1 MGHRTTFWA
10 VGAAGVAL
18 VAAGCE
24 APWGHLG
31 DDCEGTLTCVRHDW
45 LRYDGRTPPA
55 CVPSEN
61 ASAVDDACGAFVSAS
76 GSDENTA
83 TKAAPVKTLRAAL
96 ALAEENRTRRV
107 YACAEA
113 FDEAVE
119 VTQGVTIYGGLD
131 CANGWGWVGEQR
143 KTALTA
149 GAGEIPLVVRGGGGE
164 ASVRVEDLHVQ
175 ARGIEREDGSPAGV
189 SSIAAVAEEVGVE
202 LARCVLEA
210 GDAAPGADGAAYETR
225 AKRGE
230 DGEPGAEACSAEL
243 VIPGG
248 STKNDCGTPEDTCD
262 NSYGGGGG
270 VGDRNAGG
278 DGAEGSRIHAR
289 NGGRG
294 ETLTACTNGTQG
306 SSAGNGDAGVG
317 ATGLGEISASGYTG
331 ASDSDGAKGGTAQ
344 GGGGGGGAM
353 GGVGRGKCMSEAS
366 AGGASGGSGGAGGC
380 GGAGGRGGGAGGASI
395 ALISLNATLSF
406 EQVALKTGRGG
417 VGGKGG
423 AGQEGGE
430 GGAGGPGGEA
440 PVGAA
445 LLHDGCAGGPGGKGG
460 AGGPGGGGRGGHA
473 IGIAYKGK
481 VPSTQGATIVVGE
494 AGPGGP
500 GALALAFMQGA
511 AGVKAEVQAF

>member
-1 MGHRTTFWA
+1 MSSNEGKMGHHPMFWA
-10 VGAAGVAL
+10 VGAVGVAL
-18 VAAGCE
+18 VSVACE

-61 ASAVDDACGAFVSAS
+61 ASAVDDACGAFVSVS
-76 GSDENTA
+76 GSDENAA
-83 TKAAPVKTLRAAL
+83 TKGAPVKTLRAAL

-107 YACAEA
+107 YACAET

-131 CANGWGWVGEQR
+131 CTNGWAWAGEPR
-143 KTALTA
+143 KTVLTA
-149 GAGEIPLVVRGGGGE
+149 GAGESPLVVRGGGGE
-164 ASVRVEDLHVQ
+164 ASVRLEDVHVR
-175 ARGIEREDGSPAGV
+175 ARGIERDDVELAGA
-189 SSIAAVAEEVGVE
+189 SSIAAVAEEVRVE

-230 DGEPGAEACSAEL
+230 DGKPGAEACSAER
-243 VIPGG
+243 VFPGL

-262 NSYGGGGG
+262 DSFGGIGG
-270 VGDRNAGG
+270 VGDRDAGG
-278 DGAEGSRIHAR
+278 DGAEGRRIHAR

-294 ETLTACTNGTQG
+294 EYTTVCTNGTET
-306 SSAGNGDAGVG
+306 SRTNGGEPGAG
-317 ATGLGEISASGYTG
+317 ATGLGEIGARGYTG
-331 ASDSDGAKGGTAQ
+331 VPGRNGAKGYTAQ
-344 GGGGGGGAM
+344 GGGGGGGAK
-353 GGVGRGKCMSEAS
+353 GGAGEGKCASPDS

-380 GGAGGRGGGAGGASI
+380 GGAGGRGGGAGGSSI
-395 ALISLNATLSF
+395 ALINLNATVRF
-406 EQVALKTGRGG
+406 EQVMLMTGRGG
-417 VGGKGG
+417 AGGKGG

-440 PVGAA
+440 PAGAP

-460 AGGPGGGGRGGHA
+460 PGGPGGGGRGGHA
-473 IGIAYKGK
+473 IGIAYKGRM
-481 VPSTQGATIVVGE
+481 P
-494 AGPGGP
+494 
-500 GALALAFMQGA
+500 
-511 AGVKAEVQAF
+511 